1 MLDTSVLGL
10 LRLTGKVQ
18 KALPMLGPTL
28 QAEKDGSPRDT
39 LVCPKSK
46 REGRQVGGR
55 SSELLVL
62 NQFLAPTPYSI
73 RTSTKIL
80 TQGLANFFH
89 TRPDSEDVSAGE
101 PCGLC
106 PSSKKAAIDNVQ
118 TKGLGSNK
126 TLFTKS
132 VS

>member
-1 MLDTSVLGL
+1 MLGL
-10 LRLTGKVQ
+10 
-18 KALPMLGPTL
+18 TL
-28 QAEKDGSPRDT
+28 QAEKDRSPRDT
-39 LVCPKSK
+39 LVHPKSK
-46 REGRQVGGR
+46 REGRQVGR
-55 SSELLVL
+55 LSSELLAL

-73 RTSTKIL
+73 HTSTKIL

-89 TRPDSEDVSAGE
+89 KRPDSEDVSTRE

-106 PSSKKAAIDNVQ
+106 PSRQLCCDSKKAAIDNVQ
-118 TKGLGSNK
+118 ANGRGSNK